1 MSKPNLE
8 NSYIQRTALNT
19 EQDEQNI
26 ENSRLLAGNSS
37 SNSDENRKL
46 SPKGMSLKTPENEI
60 PRKIRVYQGV
70 FLSIL
75 SGVLFTANNFIIKHF
90 NVVPG
95 DAVLVRGLVQVLL
108 LLGFSVSKNYQI
120 LPTESRIFCFVILQS
135 VLGGLSFISALI
147 CVSLM
152 PVADALVIMFSSPLA
167 TMAVAAIF
175 LGERF
180 NMLRIM
186 MGLSIL
192 AGVTLVCKPP
202 LVFPSFQIQNDTI
215 NGSSEEMFINS
226 TEDVLK
232 STFLDDGT
240 PEVVHDTTYWTGA
253 GFAMAAV
260 LTGTFHNITVP
271 ACKNVAS
278 TVLVLYV
285 GVLAI
290 LISAI
295 SAQFNSQCMIAT
307 GFIAEVQ
314 LEMWGVLFGL
324 AISGMIAYLSLT
336 RALQLVS
343 PTIVSSLRALEI
355 VFAYVAESLILFVL
369 PSLLSALGASL
380 VVLGVVGIALEG
392 QILEYWR
399 KLRPD
404 TASKV

>member
-232 STFLDDGT
+232 STFLDLDDGT

-271 ACKNVAS
+271 ACKG
-278 TVLVLYV
+278 YV
-285 GVLAI
+285 GLRHF
-290 LISAI
+290 L
-295 SAQFNSQCMIAT
+295 
-307 GFIAEVQ
+307 
-314 LEMWGVLFGL
+314 GL
-324 AISGMIAYLSLT
+324 ALRLVQAGKPSAAARTSSLSVYLSKNQYFLKGT
-336 RALQLVS
+336 VNIISSSHPLKQECSEYRS
-343 PTIVSSLRALEI
+343 SSLCWCSSNINICYISPVQFTVYDCYR
-355 VFAYVAESLILFVL
+355 FHCRGS
-369 PSLLSALGASL
+369 
-380 VVLGVVGIALEG
+380 
-392 QILEYWR
+392 
-399 KLRPD
+399 
-404 TASKV
+404 T